1 MSRSYII
8 YINREGRHSIFC
20 WVYVYQTP
28 PKKKKK
34 RKKSTTCEHRAA
46 GSLQVTAHVFWS
58 RECTNPRS
66 QTLESC
72 RPAPSRLQMWRYDV
86 PDADSSSEAG
96 VSSTSLLFLYG
107 CGMTEKPI
115 ALIFHCLCPFFFFP
129 CMFSTAATTA
139 DWSERIMSC
148 LF

>member
-28 PKKKKK
+28 PKKKK

-96 VSSTSLLFLYG
+96 GVFHITPVFIRLWYDRETNCTYFSLF
-107 CGMTEKPI
+107 MS
-115 ALIFHCLCPFFFFP
+115 FFFFP